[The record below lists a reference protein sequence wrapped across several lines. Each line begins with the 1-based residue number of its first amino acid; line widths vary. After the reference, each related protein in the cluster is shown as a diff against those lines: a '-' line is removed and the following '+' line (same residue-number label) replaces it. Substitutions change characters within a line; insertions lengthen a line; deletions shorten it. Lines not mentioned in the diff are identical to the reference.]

1 MRVLMIQDRALF
13 SETKY
18 NWTTAKSTST
28 WYFLDTKTGNTTK
41 APFGS
46 AVSEVVW
53 VGDSDD
59 SILYLNSSNA
69 QIPGGVTLYTADLS
83 ASTFAPYVKYTIV
96 MIHITTNVESC

>member
-1 MRVLMIQDRALF
+1 MFIIILTCQDRALF

-18 NWTTAKSTST
+18 NWTTAKATT
-28 WYFLDTKTGNTTK
+28 AWYFLDTETGNVTK

-53 VGDSDD
+53 VGDTDD
-59 SILYLNSSNA
+59 SILYINSTNE

-83 ASTFAPYVKYTIV
+83 TSSFAP
-96 MIHITTNVESC
+96 

>member
-1 MRVLMIQDRALF
+1 MPKEYVLRSENRILLTDKQSQALF
-13 SETKY
+13 SEQKY
-18 NWTTAKSTST
+18 NWTTAKSTTT

-59 SILYLNSSNA
+59 SILYINSTNEK
-69 QIPGGVTLYTADLS
+69 IPGGVTLYTADLS
-83 ASTFAPYVKYTIV
+83 AASFAP
-96 MIHITTNVESC
+96 

>member
-1 MRVLMIQDRALF
+1 VRVLTRQDRALF

-53 VGDSDD
+53 VGDNDD
-59 SILYLNSSNA
+59 TILYINSTNEH
-69 QIPGGVTLYTADLS
+69 IPGGVTLYTADLS
-83 ASTFAPYVKYTIV
+83 ATTFAPYVI
-96 MIHITTNVESC
+96 

>member
-1 MRVLMIQDRALF
+1 LF

-28 WYFLDTKTGNTTK
+28 WYFLDTTTGNTTK

-59 SILYLNSSNA
+59 SILYINSTNDN
-69 QIPGGVTLYTADLS
+69 IPGGVTLYTADLG
-83 ASTFAPYVKYTIV
+83 AATFQPYA
-96 MIHITTNVESC
+96 TTSLQLS